1 MAPDKTPS
9 LALLM
14 SNGLGPRLR
23 MALVESLKFS
33 LVAKSEITVKMFLVS
48 LYKSSPA
55 EVGFFFSGT
64 APLERLLQELS
75 SIDVSVHEIAPARN
89 RGDRPTGPS
98 TTLDVKLTDLLVQ
111 AAEARRGQEKVSVE
125 IADFMRVLSNDAET
139 VAFLRNDLGLNF
151 KSRPA

>member
-1 MAPDKTPS
+1 MAPDKTPN
-9 LALLM
+9 LALLI
-14 SNGLGPRLR
+14 SNGLSPRLR
-23 MALVESLKFS
+23 MALMESFKFS
-33 LVAKSEITVKMFLVS
+33 LAAESEITVKMFLAA
-48 LYKSSPA
+48 LYRSSPV

-98 TTLDVKLTDLLVQ
+98 TTVAVKLTDLLVQ
-111 AAEARRGQEKVSVE
+111 AAEARRGEVKVPSE

-139 VAFLRNDLGLNF
+139 VALLRNDLGLNF